1 MVYLS
6 PFHKSWLGLA
16 AMPLAARAWKKNTAH
31 SLACTPR
38 TLKLHV
44 HSRRSLTRRRSV
56 CLLQEKRRR
65 EHDKAKAAS
74 AKDKAK
80 AKEVTPANRLAR
92 QTAFQCT
99 IQFRNDLP
107 PVPVE
112 PKLLPVPTS
121 WARFVAYD
129 ACLSLDAERQHDLL
143 LEPELSIPLDV
154 LEVRPP

>member
-1 MVYLS
+1 M
-6 PFHKSWLGLA
+6 
-16 AMPLAARAWKKNTAH
+16 
-31 SLACTPR
+31 
-38 TLKLHV
+38 
-44 HSRRSLTRRRSV
+44 
-56 CLLQEKRRR
+56 
-65 EHDKAKAAS
+65 
-74 AKDKAK
+74 
-80 AKEVTPANRLAR
+80 TPANRLAR

-121 WARFVAYD
+121 WARFVSYD

-154 LEVRPP
+154 LEVRERERDREPCRIPRLLKPHRLPHDGL